1 MVWDNLIRDRNMCLY
16 SILNF
21 VIKLTLWSDDRE
33 DVNDTLEP
41 NVFVGPKLQDKLLK
55 EMQGTS
61 TTLLFVIHCYRN

>member
-1 MVWDNLIRDRNMCLY
+1 MCLY

-61 TTLLFVIHCYRN
+61 TT